1 MKFYTDSL
9 NKTAMSSRMQTII
22 ISLHKLYS
30 SFYIILFSFQPGLCV
45 VGYVLESRSMCENVY
60 VDVRMC
66 GQLPVENRNVSQLP

>member
-9 NKTAMSSRMQTII
+9 NKTVMSSRMQTII

-45 VGYVLESRSMCENVY
+45 EAMYWKVGVCVKMYMWMCICVSRCLWRPEM
-60 VDVRMC
+60 
-66 GQLPVENRNVSQLP
+66 